1 MNGELRT
8 VVSRASGFSRLSRA
22 ERLRKLREL
31 TSLGSSSMAFLA
43 GDGGLSFDEA
53 ERMSENVVSTF
64 GLPLGLGLN
73 FVVNDREYVVPMA
86 IEEPS
91 VVAAACNAAR
101 MVRACGGFR
110 AEADASVMTA
120 QVQLEGVADPDGAAA
135 RVAARRAELLAAC
148 DAAVPRLVARGCGAR
163 DVEVRVLDR
172 EEGVVVCDLFV
183 DVGDAMGANLVDT
196 VAEAVAPLVRD
207 LVGGRVGLRIL
218 SNLPLRRRVRVTCE
232 LTDDV
237 LGGKEVSD
245 GVARASRFA
254 ELDPL
259 RAVTHNK
266 GFLNGV
272 DAAAIAT
279 GQDFRGIEAGA
290 HAFAA
295 HGGTYRPLSTFSRTA
310 KGLRGRAE
318 LPLAVGTVGGST
330 AAHRGV
336 RAAFEI
342 LQVDSARELACVLAA
357 VGLASN
363 LAALRALATEGIQKG
378 HMRLHHKKDAP
389 PAARPRE
396 VSLGGEP

>member
-1 MNGELRT
+1 MREVVRR
-8 VVSRASGFSRLSRA
+8 VVSRAAGFSRLSRA
-22 ERLRKLREL
+22 ERLRKLGEL
-31 TSLGSSSMAFLA
+31 VPLGQASLAFLS
-43 GDGGLSFDEA
+43 GLGGLSLDEA

-110 AEADASVMTA
+110 AEADPSVMTA
-120 QVQLEGVADPDGAAA
+120 QVQLDAVPEPDGARA
-135 RVAARRAELLAAC
+135 RIEARRAELLAAC
-148 DAAVPRLVARGCGAR
+148 DRAVPRLVARGFGAR

-172 EEGVVVCDLFV
+172 EEGVVVCELFV

-196 VAEAVAPLVRD
+196 VAEAVAPLVAEI
-207 LVGGRVGLRIL
+207 VGGDVGLRIL

-232 LTDDV
+232 LDDAV
-237 LGGKEVSD
+237 LGGPDVAQAI
-245 GVARASRFA
+245 ARASRFA

-295 HGGTYRPLSTFSRTA
+295 LEGVYRPLSTFSRTA
-310 KGLRGRAE
+310 RGLRGRAE

-330 AAHRGV
+330 SAHRGV

-342 LQVDSARELACVLAA
+342 LQVDSARELAGVLAA

-389 PAARPRE
+389 PPQLAA
-396 VSLGGEP
+396 LGGEP

>member
-1 MNGELRT
+1 M
-8 VVSRASGFSRLSRA
+8 SRASGFSRLSRA
-22 ERLRKLREL
+22 ARLRKLREL
-31 TSLGSSSMAFLA
+31 VALSAASEAYLS
-43 GDGGLSFDEA
+43 GDGGLSFEEA

-86 IEEPS
+86 VEEPS

-110 AEADASVMTA
+110 AEADPSVMTA
-120 QVQLEGVADPDGAAA
+120 QVELEGVPEPDLAPP
-135 RVAARRAELLAAC
+135 RLAARRADVLRAC
-148 DAAVPRLVARGCGAR
+148 DAAVPRLVARGFGAR
-163 DVEVRVLDR
+163 DLEARVLDR
-172 EEGVVVCDLFV
+172 EEGVVVCDLFI

-196 VAEAVAPLVRD
+196 IAEAVAPLIGEI
-207 LVGGRVGLRIL
+207 VGGRVGLRIL

-232 LTDDV
+232 LSDDV
-237 LGGKEVSD
+237 LGGPEVA
-245 GVARASRFA
+245 VAISRASRFA

-295 HGGTYRPLSTFSRTA
+295 HGGVYRPLSTFSRTA
-310 KGLRGRAE
+310 RGLLGRAE

-342 LQVDSARELACVLAA
+342 LQVESARELAGVLAS

-378 HMRLHHKKDAP
+378 HMRLHHRKDAP
-389 PAARPRE
+389 PAAQSRE
-396 VSLGGEP
+396 VTLGGEP